1 MARISGTRRPHGSA
15 GIRQVASAAQGC
27 RDLSGGARPGQIAR
41 CNSRI
46 ASKTAPTSGVGARQR
61 VRNVSTKGTKIRR
74 YALARPQPQQRRDE
88 RRPARQQDQ
97 KQQPLASE
105 YQQQSLAL
113 GREGIRDVIAFPKTS
128 MAVDLM
134 SQAPSKVTPEQMAEL
149 QILSTAKKDDAQA
162 E

>member
-1 MARISGTRRPHGSA
+1 MFDFLGISEEEQQRNFGYMLEAYKYGGPPHG
-15 GIRQVASAAQGC
+15 GIALGLDRMVA
-27 RDLSGGARPGQIAR
+27 
-41 CNSRI
+41 
-46 ASKTAPTSGVGARQR
+46 
-61 VRNVSTKGTKIRR
+61 
-74 YALARPQPQQRRDE
+74 
-88 RRPARQQDQ
+88 
-97 KQQPLASE
+97 
-105 YQQQSLAL
+105 LAL